1 LTTILISR
9 IRGPDKTTVPT
20 TADVPEASRGDRLR
34 VIKTQAAGLSAASKL
49 FKQLE
54 SIMPLKLNVGLSK
67 KIGQPDYGSLGAS
80 CHLELELDQSLVFDD
95 LDGLHERIKNVFAA
109 CRQAVT
115 DELASSA
122 ARHIN
127 GNSQTTTA
135 GQAND
140 SANGHRVTQKQLE
153 YAQQLAAQIRGLGIR
168 RLDGLAQLMFS
179 KPLADSSSLEASGL
193 IDVLKDIKAGKVDLA
208 AVINGL

>member
-1 LTTILISR
+1 MVDDRGHSLI
-9 IRGPDKTTVPT
+9 IFFT
-20 TADVPEASRGDRLR
+20 
-34 VIKTQAAGLSAASKL
+34 
-49 FKQLE
+49 QLE

-109 CRQAVT
+109 CRQAVA
-115 DELASSA
+115 DELASA
-122 ARHIN
+122 AACPIN
-127 GNSQTTTA
+127 GSPRD
-135 GQAND
+135 GGGGHCID
-140 SANGHRVTQKQLE
+140 SSNGHRVTAKQLE
-153 YAQQLAAQIRGLGIR
+153 YARQLAGPIRGLGVR
-168 RLDGLAQLMFS
+168 RLVGLAQLMFS
-179 KPLADSSSLEASGL
+179 KPLADLSSLEASGL